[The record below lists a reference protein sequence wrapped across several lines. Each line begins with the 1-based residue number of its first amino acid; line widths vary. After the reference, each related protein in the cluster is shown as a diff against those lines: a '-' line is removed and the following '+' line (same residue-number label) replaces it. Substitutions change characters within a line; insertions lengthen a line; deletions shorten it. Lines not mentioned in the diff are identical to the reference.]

1 MDKFPKRKSN
11 RLKNYDYATPGYYFI
26 TACCENKLEL
36 FGAVINDKMLLNGA
50 GKMVEQTLLEI
61 PDFYRG
67 FSLDT
72 CIIMPNHIHVIIVIQ
87 NNKLL
92 INGQAQGPVPTKLSL
107 SDIIHR
113 FKTISTKKYIDGVK
127 NKGWPPFSKKIWQ
140 RSFHDH
146 IIRNERSLKKI
157 REYIINN
164 PENWNTDEHNIKNHK
179 VTVQACLNPTE

>member
-1 MDKFPKRKSN
+1 M
-11 RLKNYDYATPGYYFI
+11 
-26 TACCENKLEL
+26 
-36 FGAVINDKMLLNGA
+36 VLNGA

-61 PDFYRG
+61 PDFYHG

-72 CIIMPNHIHVIIVIQ
+72 YIIMPNHVHAIIMIQ

-92 INGQAQGPVPTKLSL
+92 INGQAQGPVPTILSL

-113 FKTISTKKYIDGVK
+113 FKTMSTKKYIDGVK
-127 NKGWPPFSKKIWQ
+127 NKGWPPFNKKIWQ

-146 IIRNERSLKKI
+146 IIRNERSLQKI

-164 PENWNTDEHNIKNHK
+164 PANWADDEENINKN
-179 VTVQACLNPTE
+179 A